1 MQKIKEGEEKRERI
15 IRDTVELLMKT
26 TETLK
31 TNAKKIGARLNYSIQ
46 QARLKERLIG
56 TCPSCKNGKLVLIQ
70 SKKTSKR
77 FVGCTNYFKGICKRS
92 FPLPQKGQI
101 KSSIKKCK
109 KCNYPQVT
117 ITSKRG
123 NNWNLC
129 LNPKCPLKRAR
140 KSEL

>member
-31 TNAKKIGARLNYSIQ
+31 TNAKKIGERLNYSIQ
-46 QARLKERLIG
+46 QTRLKKRVIG
-56 TCPSCKNGKLVLIQ
+56 TCPSCKNGKLVLIK

-101 KSSIKKCK
+101 RSSKEKCK
-109 KCNYPQVT
+109 NCNYPQVT
-117 ITSKRG
+117 IASKERSY
-123 NNWNLC
+123 WNLC
-129 LNPKCPLKRAR
+129 LNPKCPLKRER
-140 KSEL
+140 KNKL